1 LPQVGGRMKPASG
14 KLALIVKID
23 DSLKNDQF
31 LQKNLKK

>member
-1 LPQVGGRMKPASG
+1 MKPASG

-31 LQKNLKK
+31 LQKKKKKKIEKQ